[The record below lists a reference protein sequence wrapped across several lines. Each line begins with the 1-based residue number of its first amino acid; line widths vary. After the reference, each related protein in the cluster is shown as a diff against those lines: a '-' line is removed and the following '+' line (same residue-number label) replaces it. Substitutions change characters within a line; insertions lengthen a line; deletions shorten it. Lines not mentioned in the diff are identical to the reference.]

1 MYSPRLNKK
10 VMQLAALRVEKLQ
23 RVAEG
28 KLSYHMCC
36 VCSCDM
42 TDLLNLLSSRKIP
55 DRQQP
60 RSGQEDSPFFRKKH
74 CAGKKKKVTL
84 TIRAHI
90 VTNTG

>member
-10 VMQLAALRVEKLQ
+10 VMQLAALRVEKLH

-28 KLSYHMCC
+28 ELSYHMCC
-36 VCSCDM
+36 VCICDM

-60 RSGQEDSPFFRKKH
+60 TSGQEDSPFSGRSTVQV
-74 CAGKKKKVTL
+74 KKKS
-84 TIRAHI
+84 HI
-90 VTNTG
+90 DNQGSYCN